1 MPEPNFVEQLLDQ
14 ALFIGMD
21 ASIDDAFIFYQMTL
35 HWDNQFLADI
45 VRSTIVAGQI
55 ARSSPDH
62 EVPRL
67 ALVMRRRHL

>member
-1 MPEPNFVEQLLDQ
+1 MPEPNSAEQLLDQ

-21 ASIDDAFIFYQMTL
+21 ASISDAFIFYQMTT
-35 HWDNQFLADI
+35 HWENQFLADI
-45 VRSTIVAGQI
+45 IRNTIVAGQI

-67 ALVMRRRHL
+67 ALVMRRRNL

>member
-1 MPEPNFVEQLLDQ
+1 MPEPNYAEQLLDQ

-21 ASIDDAFIFYQMTL
+21 ASIDDAFIFYHMTL
-35 HWDNQFLADI
+35 HWENQFLADI
-45 VRSTIVAGQI
+45 VRCTIVAGQI

-67 ALVMRRRHL
+67 SLIMRRRHP